1 MARPGRPAMP
11 KPNLHPLVDSFLDM
25 LTTEKGA
32 AMNTRQ
38 AYWRDLA
45 DFSLYLRGKV
55 KKEIVDT
62 TEKEIKS
69 YLEDL
74 GNKIHV
80 KGRTATRSRAAPLRA
95 AFQPCDSFTV
105 IWSRKISVRT
115 IQPLRS
121 TARNRFAPC
130 RRF

>member
-25 LTTEKGA
+25 LTTERGA

-45 DFSLYLRGKV
+45 DFSLWLRENNS
-55 KKEIVDT
+55 KEIVDAST
-62 TEKEIKS
+62 PEIKS

-80 KGRTATRSRAAPLRA
+80 KGENKGQIATRTVARRLSALRQ
-95 AFQPCDSFTV
+95 FYRYLVSEN
-105 IWSRKISVRT
+105 IRKEVKGGD
-115 IQPLRS
+115 
-121 TARNRFAPC
+121 NG
-130 RRF
+130 